1 MDKQSTPFFPSAPVP
16 SAPKLKC
23 PDLPVLQS
31 YSFPP
36 DPAFWDIFPSRPLPE
51 CPTTPINIQ
60 GLKNLVTEVE
70 QILTLDQ
77 AIRASLLI
85 EELSNGSPAPLSYE
99 LPPLRVPNTH
109 SAVTFGAEF
118 TDTVGYWIR
127 TGYVAGPFS
136 APPYQGFRSNSMIAL
151 EQKDKV
157 RIIMDLSSP
166 KGKSFNDCVDELSL
180 EKVNMSTARQFG
192 YTVVECGTGARMY
205 KWDLVD
211 AYKNIPVPIYQI
223 KFQGFRWLG
232 KYYAETQKVFGD
244 KSSVAAFDRLG
255 KTCVDLA
262 CLLSNT
268 PESLIHRTLDDTP
281 LVVPADSNI
290 GKNFKA
296 AYEHVCNTVN
306 ARLAPPC
313 PKNEKAFCDKTKGTV
328 LGIVFDSEKLL
339 WSLSNEK
346 ATRILLR
353 IKGPLLGDSLS
364 LSETQKLLGSLNDVG
379 QMCSF
384 LRGFRHTL
392 QQFLTEFENDE
403 YVRRPLPAQ
412 ARDDL
417 RVWAAAVADAT
428 KGQPIPHRPIN
439 FSLAAKTF
447 VSDAAGAQFS
457 RQGEKFIP
465 YCTDKYRGAACVS
478 EDDSGIWF
486 CSRLSWPKRFLL
498 EARDEK
504 DHAYGCKSS
513 TLEAIGILLPSLC
526 CPEKIAGGEVIL
538 LTDNE
543 SLVYGWGSRKIT
555 NDTSASILIR
565 TIHII
570 SFYLGCSVTIEHLP
584 RRSTTLAELVDDLS
598 RSSTTSISQLQL
610 IRKAYSLPVPQ
621 VLENWLL
628 NPSEDWTLPLKLLD
642 HVKSV
647 INL

>member
-1 MDKQSTPFFPSAPVP
+1 MDKHSTPFFPAAPVP
-16 SAPKLKC
+16 SAPKRKC
-23 PDLPVLQS
+23 PDIPILKS

-36 DPAFWDIFPSRPLPE
+36 DSSFWKIFPHRSLPE
-51 CPTTPINIQ
+51 NPTTPINIQ
-60 GLKNLVTEVE
+60 GLKNLTTELGNV
-70 QILTLDQ
+70 LTLDQ
-77 AIRASLLI
+77 KVRANTLI
-85 EELSNGSPAPLSYE
+85 EELSNGSPAPLSHE

-118 TDTVGYWIR
+118 TDTVGHWIR

-136 APPYQGFRSNSMIAL
+136 APPYHGFRSNSMIAL

-166 KGKSFNDCVDELSL
+166 KGESFNDCVDELHL

-192 YTVVECGTGARMY
+192 YSVVDCGIGARLY

-255 KTCVDLA
+255 KTCVDFA

-268 PESLIHRTLDDTP
+268 PEWLIHRTLDDTP
-281 LVVPADSNI
+281 LVVPASSDI
-290 GKNFKA
+290 GKKFA
-296 AYEHVCNTVN
+296 TAYEYVCNSVN

-313 PKNEKAFCDKTKGTV
+313 PKNEKAFCDQTKGTV
-328 LGIVFDSEKLL
+328 LGIVFDSEKLS
-339 WSLSNEK
+339 WSLSHEK
-346 ATRILLR
+346 ATRVLLR
-353 IKGPLLGDSLS
+353 IQGPLLGDSLS
-364 LSETQKLLGSLNDVG
+364 LLETQKLLGSLNDVG

-403 YVRRPLPAQ
+403 LISRPLPAQ

-417 RVWAAAVADAT
+417 RVWAVAVADAT
-428 KGQPIPHRPIN
+428 KGLPIPHRPTN
-439 FSLAAKTF
+439 FSLAAYTF

-457 RQGEKFIP
+457 RQGDRFIP

-478 EDDSGIWF
+478 ADHNGIWF
-486 CSRLSWPKRFLL
+486 CSRISWPKRFLL

-513 TLEAIGILLPSLC
+513 TLEAVGILLPFLC

-543 SLVYGWGSRKIT
+543 SLVFGWGSRKIT

-565 TIHII
+565 AIHII

-598 RSSTTSISQLQL
+598 RSSTTGPAQLQL
-610 IRKAYSLPVPQ
+610 IRRAHSLPIPH
-621 VLENWLL
+621 VLQDWLQ
-628 NPSEDWTLPLKLLD
+628 NPSDDWTLPLTLLN

-647 INL
+647 LTL